1 MRKLS
6 INALI
11 LSLSLIVPSLYP
23 LRIAAAPAQDA
34 QSGAAKASSFLGTV
48 QSIDGKQLTVKSD
61 AGISMQITVQDNA
74 RLLRVEP
81 GQRSLQG
88 ASPLNLPDLQVG
100 DRVLARGAVS
110 PDGKELAAAM
120 LVAIKK
126 ADIAQKQEQERE
138 DWQKNGVGGLVQS
151 VDPGPGTVTISLPG
165 KRTLAIQTTK
175 QTVVR
180 RYAPGS
186 VKFDDAKPSTLAEIK
201 PGDQLRARGAR
212 STDSQSFSAEEIV
225 SGFFRNIAGQ
235 VVGVDPGASTLTLTD
250 LATKRPVVVQITSE
264 TQLKKLDPMVAQRL
278 AARLKGGA
286 PNPGGGNRSAGSG
299 SGRGS
304 GSGSGSGGGS
314 ETASGA
320 GSGPG
325 NGAGPGAG
333 SGAGPDPQQF
343 LARAPSVSL
352 KDFAKGNAVM
362 LVATEGSSSGPLTAV
377 TVIGGVEPMLEASAK
392 GSQAMLS
399 SAWNLNGGGGDSG
412 GGEGSA
418 PQ

>member
-11 LSLSLIVPSLYP
+11 LALTLIAPALYP
-23 LRIAAAPAQDA
+23 LRIAAAPVQDA

-48 QSIDGKQLTVKSD
+48 QSIDGKLLTVKSD
-61 AGISMQITVQDNA
+61 AGATMQITVQDNA

-100 DRVLARGAVS
+100 DRVLARGAIS
-110 PDGKELAAAM
+110 PDGKQLAAAM

-126 ADIAQKQEQERE
+126 ADIAQKQEEERE
-138 DWQKNGVGGLVQS
+138 DWQKHGVGGLVQS
-151 VDPGPGTVTISLPG
+151 VDPAAGTVAISLPG

-175 QTVVR
+175 QTVIR

-186 VKFDDAKPSTLAEIK
+186 VKFDDAKPSTLTEIK
-201 PGDQLRARGAR
+201 PGDQLRARGAK
-212 STDSQSFSAEEIV
+212 STDGQSFSAEEIV
-225 SGFFRNIAGQ
+225 SGSFRNIAGQ
-235 VVGVDPGASTLTLTD
+235 VVAVDPAALTLTLTD
-250 LATKRPVVVQITSE
+250 LATKRPVVVHITSD

-278 AARLKGGA
+278 AARLRGGG
-286 PNPGGGNRSAGSG
+286 PNPGGGNRSAGP
-299 SGRGS
+299 
-304 GSGSGSGGGS
+304 
-314 ETASGA
+314 ASGPGSHPGA
-320 GSGPG
+320 GPGSGPG
-325 NGAGPGAG
+325 AANGAA
-333 SGAGPDPQQF
+333 PDPQQF
-343 LARAPSVSL
+343 LARAPSATL

-362 LVATEGSSSGPLTAV
+362 LVATEGASSGPLTAV
-377 TVIGGVEPMLEASAK
+377 TVVGGVEPMLQASTR

-399 SAWNLNGGGGDSG
+399 SAWNLNAGGGDSG
-412 GGEGSA
+412 GGEGAA